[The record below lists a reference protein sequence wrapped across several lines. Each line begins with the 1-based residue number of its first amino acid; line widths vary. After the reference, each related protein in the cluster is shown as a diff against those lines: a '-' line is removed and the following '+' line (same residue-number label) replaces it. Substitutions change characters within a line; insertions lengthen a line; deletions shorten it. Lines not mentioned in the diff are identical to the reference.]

1 MSLRSRRP
9 QTETLNLSQLAP
21 PPADQKALFQHS
33 PSPGSTIRKEWEP
46 GCQPPE
52 LYARELSPWRNE
64 LRLWL
69 LRYLEWEKGFMPDW
83 QKRVRTEG
91 RDKFFY
97 WTAVFGSGSCS
108 EQENM
113 GAGLMSSTYILH
125 DVSTYVVLAWIS
137 AKSEGVS

>member
-9 QTETLNLSQLAP
+9 KTETLNLSHLAP

-52 LYARELSPWRNE
+52 VYARELSTWRNE

-97 WTAVFGSGSCS
+97 WTAVFGSESYS
-108 EQENM
+108 
-113 GAGLMSSTYILH
+113 GA
-125 DVSTYVVLAWIS
+125 
-137 AKSEGVS
+137 

>member
-9 QTETLNLSQLAP
+9 ATEPLNLANLAP
-21 PPADQKALFQHS
+21 PPQSQKALFQHS

-52 LYARELSPWRNE
+52 VYARELSHWRNG

-69 LRYLEWEKGFMPDW
+69 LRYLEWERGFMPDW

-97 WTAVFGSGSCS
+97 WTAVFGS
-108 EQENM
+108 E
-113 GAGLMSSTYILH
+113 LLR
-125 DVSTYVVLAWIS
+125 
-137 AKSEGVS
+137 